1 MINSRFIDINGRRV
15 GEGYPV
21 YIIAEIS
28 ANHNGSYEKA
38 IQLIEH
44 CSDAGVDAIKLQT
57 YTPDT
62 LTINVDTD
70 MFMVKGENLWKNRSL
85 YDLYSEAQTPWEW
98 HSDLKRTAN
107 DLGLEL
113 FSSPF
118 DPSAVDFLNEL
129 GVPAYKI
136 ASFEI
141 TDTNLIEYIAS
152 KRKPMLLSTGMATLA
167 QIESAVK
174 VAKSSADDENSLLL
188 FKCVSAYPAPP
199 ESMNLNSIP
208 YISNVFDVPVGLSDH
223 TLGNE
228 IPIAAVALG
237 AVAIEKHVTLS
248 RKDDGP
254 DSAFSTEPAEMKKL
268 VQQIR
273 NVEKGLGNVFFGPTK
288 WEKENVQFQRS
299 LFVTE
304 DIKSGCKFTHDNVK
318 SIRPGYGLPPSYL
331 DEIIGMAASEDI
343 KKGTPMSWKL
353 LSKKNKS

>member
-38 IQLIEH
+38 VQLIEH

-129 GVPAYKI
+129 GAKNI
-136 ASFEI
+136 IERKEFEV
-141 TDTNLIEYIAS
+141 EP
-152 KRKPMLLSTGMATLA
+152 RLLG
-167 QIESAVK
+167 
-174 VAKSSADDENSLLL
+174 
-188 FKCVSAYPAPP
+188 
-199 ESMNLNSIP
+199 
-208 YISNVFDVPVGLSDH
+208 
-223 TLGNE
+223 
-228 IPIAAVALG
+228 
-237 AVAIEKHVTLS
+237 
-248 RKDDGP
+248 
-254 DSAFSTEPAEMKKL
+254 
-268 VQQIR
+268 
-273 NVEKGLGNVFFGPTK
+273 KGLWDGVVDTCLLYT
-288 WEKENVQFQRS
+288 S
-299 LFVTE
+299 
-304 DIKSGCKFTHDNVK
+304 DAA
-318 SIRPGYGLPPSYL
+318 
-331 DEIIGMAASEDI
+331 DE
-343 KKGTPMSWKL
+343 
-353 LSKKNKS
+353 